1 MSSKSKSK
9 SKSSSNNVSDTQ
21 VNKSTPQFNP
31 DQSLKRL
38 LTICAII
45 WQSLILYYIYNLEG
59 ADCKCESDWRSDK
72 MHDTIKYLTM
82 SLIGLTIITLFI
94 SSNNILNKLLLG
106 ADVVN
111 LILFFIYINNQNKN
125 KCICAV
131 EKQYT
136 LNYLLEIYTW
146 IRIIAIVF
154 LIIVAAYAYYL
165 TYKYKLNIS
174 MD

>member
-1 MSSKSKSK
+1 
-9 SKSSSNNVSDTQ
+9 
-21 VNKSTPQFNP
+21 
-31 DQSLKRL
+31 
-38 LTICAII
+38 
-45 WQSLILYYIYNLEG
+45 
-59 ADCKCESDWRSDK
+59 
-72 MHDTIKYLTM
+72 M

-94 SSNNILNKLLLG
+94 SSNNILNKLLIG

-165 TYKYKLNIS
+165 TYKYKLNIQVKQ
-174 MD
+174 